1 MIAISW
7 LPSSRRRL
15 ANEWWWLRRKKR
27 VALRLAAKA
36 VRILCMVQRAA
47 GQVINN
53 IGLTTGYPPRRED
66 YTDAQGRRVERQQR
80 RKALDG
86 PLYDGMPAASCRRTR
101 VRRRKIRASKRHCH
115 VIASTGGRGCCLA
128 RAAVH
133 CQMTFCLV
141 TAVVRPVAE
150 S

>member
-1 MIAISW
+1 
-7 LPSSRRRL
+7 
-15 ANEWWWLRRKKR
+15 

-80 RKALDG
+80 RKSLGWPIVRRHARSFVPSDEGTQAEDSGVETALSCHCEHRRARLLSRESCSALPDDF
-86 PLYDGMPAASCRRTR
+86 LSCYSCRKAC
-101 VRRRKIRASKRHCH
+101 RRKLDTLRI
-115 VIASTGGRGCCLA
+115 
-128 RAAVH
+128 
-133 CQMTFCLV
+133 
-141 TAVVRPVAE
+141 VRETIGA
-150 S
+150 